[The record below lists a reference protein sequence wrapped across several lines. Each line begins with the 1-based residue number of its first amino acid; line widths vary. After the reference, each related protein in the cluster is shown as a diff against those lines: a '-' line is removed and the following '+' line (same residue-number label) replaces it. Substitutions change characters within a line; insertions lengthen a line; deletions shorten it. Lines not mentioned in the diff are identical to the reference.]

1 MESSSVATD
10 ILFPLVAL
18 LCVVAPVLV
27 GLIVL
32 WWSRRRES
40 VRRAHQL
47 NSVYNA
53 QIRRERG
60 EGR

>member
-1 MESSSVATD
+1 MTD
-10 ILFPLVAL
+10 IVVPLVAL
-18 LCVVAPVLV
+18 LCLAAPVVA

-32 WWSRRRES
+32 WRTRRRERL
-40 VRRAHQL
+40 RRSHQL